1 MDEKGNLY
9 ESTWPKRARGLVKNG
24 RARFIDE
31 NTICL
36 ASPLNSDLEEHEM
49 SDTITNGNIMEYSI
63 PWLLRQIAAM
73 QTDTAYI
80 YEVIEKLNAMSDGD
94 SGEPGSPG
102 NIQGCA
108 KAKALGDI
116 VKSRETTNQQLL
128 NFYNKVYD
136 DLSGRPKLVTITQSS
151 PPEEQAT

>member
-1 MDEKGNLY
+1 MDENGNLY

-36 ASPLNSDLEEHEM
+36 ASPPNSDLEEHEM
-49 SDTITNGNIMEYSI
+49 SDTTTNGNVMEYSI

-80 YEVIEKLNAMSDGD
+80 HEVIENLK
-94 SGEPGSPG
+94 
-102 NIQGCA
+102 
-108 KAKALGDI
+108 
-116 VKSRETTNQQLL
+116 
-128 NFYNKVYD
+128 
-136 DLSGRPKLVTITQSS
+136 RPRRW
-151 PPEEQAT
+151 ATS

>member
-1 MDEKGNLY
+1 
-9 ESTWPKRARGLVKNG
+9 
-24 RARFIDE
+24 
-31 NTICL
+31 
-36 ASPLNSDLEEHEM
+36 M
-49 SDTITNGNIMEYSI
+49 SDTTTNGNVMEYSI

-80 YEVIEKLNAMSDGD
+80 HETLEKLNEMSDGD

-102 NIQGCA
+102 NIQGWE

-116 VKSRETTNQQLL
+116 VRCRETTNQQLL

-136 DLSGRPKLVTITQSS
+136 DLSGRPKLVTIAPSS
-151 PPEEQAT
+151 PSEEQAT

>member
-1 MDEKGNLY
+1 
-9 ESTWPKRARGLVKNG
+9 
-24 RARFIDE
+24 
-31 NTICL
+31 
-36 ASPLNSDLEEHEM
+36 M
-49 SDTITNGNIMEYSI
+49 SDTITNGNIMECSI